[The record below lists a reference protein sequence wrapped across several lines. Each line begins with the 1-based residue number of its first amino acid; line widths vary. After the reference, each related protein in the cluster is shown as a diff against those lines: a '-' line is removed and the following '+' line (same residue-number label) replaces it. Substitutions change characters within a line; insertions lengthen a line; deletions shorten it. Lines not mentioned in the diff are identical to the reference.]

1 MAKVKSKG
9 GLLKITISASLTTVL
24 QCTDIN
30 IGNKANRMLD
40 VECLDDSGVAVEMF
54 NDGAVTQEPVT
65 ATILYDPDSTV
76 HQFIT
81 DTIDLGAASF
91 PIACSVVFADATPAS
106 ATFNAGGFSFGIGMA
121 VKGMLTGNVTIT
133 ATGLVTYPT

>member
-9 GLLKITISASLTTVL
+9 GLLRVTISAVLTTVL

-30 IGNKANRMLD
+30 IGSKANRMLD
-40 VECLDDSGVAVEMF
+40 AECIDDSGVAVEML
-54 NDGAVTQEPVT
+54 NDGAVTQEQVT
-65 ATILYDPDSTV
+65 ATVLYDPDSTV

-91 PIACSVVFADATPAS
+91 PIACSVVFADTTPAS
-106 ATFNAGGFSFGIGMA
+106 ATFNAGGFGFGVGMA
-121 VKGMLTGNVTIT
+121 VKGLLTGNITIT
-133 ATGLVTYPT
+133 PTGLVTYPT